1 MINPELFTTLSYRD
15 DINLRGI
22 VIENEREAFHLA
34 CQNFTDRTSIR
45 YKEYRKALSKKRR
58 SMGKKVD
65 KRHGEFLN
73 KRHCVTNKVLRAIK
87 KGFIVRPNI
96 CSKCNNEDFI
106 LAHHEDYDKPFNIIW
121 LCNSCHRKQHFEKN
135 KNEIWEFI

>member
-1 MINPELFTTLSYRD
+1 MENYSKYQPMINPELFTTLSYRD

-58 SMGKKVD
+58 SIM
-65 KRHGEFLN
+65 
-73 KRHCVTNKVLRAIK
+73 
-87 KGFIVRPNI
+87 
-96 CSKCNNEDFI
+96 
-106 LAHHEDYDKPFNIIW
+106 
-121 LCNSCHRKQHFEKN
+121 
-135 KNEIWEFI
+135 EIFGRI